1 MIGSRDKAAA
11 AIVADK
17 PGPAGRG
24 DPPRRAAAAPA
35 AGRGGALGGR
45 WLSLSW
51 AAAIAAIV
59 VGALMPAALPEG
71 IIVAFTVILFNCYLA
86 QCWNLA
92 AGYAGQFSLGHGV
105 FLAVGAY
112 TSTVLFTKFGISPWL
127 GMIAGAALAAVLGA
141 AIAAI
146 SFRYGVRGVFFA
158 VVTLSSV
165 EVTRALVGGWDF
177 VGGTSGIF
185 IVLADQPWNMMFDSR
200 TPYFELIL
208 AMVVLLAFGTRALER
223 SRFGQYLMALR
234 EDEDAAEASGVPT
247 FECKVGIIAL
257 SAAATALAGSFY
269 AQFLLFIVPEAM
281 FSFDHILTM
290 MLGTIVGGSGTVMGP
305 IVGTVLFGGLSE
317 VLRTLPIVDSR
328 EVASLIR
335 IAYGVALM
343 VIVLRMPLG
352 IVGLVSRRWGRR

>member
-1 MIGSRDKAAA
+1 MIGTSEKPVPGVVAGKSRETASQ
-11 AIVADK
+11 
-17 PGPAGRG
+17 
-24 DPPRRAAAAPA
+24 AAPRA
-35 AGRGGALGGR
+35 PAPRPMVRAPATGLGNPYVKRGGIAVLVVLSAL
-45 WLSLSW
+45 L
-51 AAAIAAIV
+51 
-59 VGALMPAALPEG
+59 PAVLPEG
-71 IIVAFTVILFNCYLA
+71 LVVAVTIILFNCYLA

-105 FLAVGAY
+105 FLAIGAY
-112 TSTVLFTKFGISPWL
+112 TSTVLFVRYGISPWL
-127 GMIAGAALAAVLGA
+127 GMFAGAILAAVAGTLLSA
-141 AIAAI
+141 V
-146 SFRYGVRGVFFA
+146 SFRYGVKGVFFA

-208 AMVVLLAFGTRALER
+208 AMVVLLALGTRLLEH
-223 SRFGQYLMALR
+223 SRFGQYLLALR

-247 FECKVGIIAL
+247 FECKVAIIAL

-290 MLGTIVGGSGTVMGP
+290 MLGTVVGGSGTVMGP
-305 IVGTVLFGGLSE
+305 IVGTLLFGGLSE
-317 VLRTLPIVDSR
+317 FLRTLPIVDSR
-328 EVASLIR
+328 EIASLIR

-352 IVGLVSRRWGRR
+352 IVGLFTSRRGGR

>member
-1 MIGSRDKAAA
+1 MIGSLEKAKRDAATPDHGHG
-11 AIVADK
+11 VD
-17 PGPAGRG
+17 R
-24 DPPRRAAAAPA
+24 AAPA
-35 AGRGGALGGR
+35 GPTSPPIARPRPPAWRGSRVLWGVIVL
-45 WLSLSW
+45 
-51 AAAIAAIV
+51 AIV
-59 VGALMPAALPEG
+59 VSALLPAVLSEG
-71 IIVAFTVILFNCYLA
+71 LLVAITVILFNCYLA

-105 FLAVGAY
+105 FLAIGAY
-112 TSTVLFTKFGISPWL
+112 ASTVLFVRYGVSPWI
-127 GMIAGAALAAVLGA
+127 GMFAGA
-141 AIAAI
+141 AIAAVAGALLSAV
-146 SFRYGVRGVFFA
+146 SFRYGVKGVFFA

-185 IVLADQPWNMMFDSR
+185 IVLADQPWNMMFMSR
-200 TPYFELIL
+200 TPYYELIL
-208 AMVVLLAFGTRALER
+208 AMVVLLALGTWLLER

-247 FECKVGIIAL
+247 FECKVAIIAI
-257 SAAATALAGSFY
+257 SAAATAFAGSFY

-290 MLGTIVGGSGTVMGP
+290 MLGTIVGGAGTVLGP

-317 VLRTLPIVDSR
+317 FLRTLPIVDSR

-343 VIVLRMPLG
+343 VIVLRMPAG
-352 IVGLVSRRWGRR
+352 IVGMLARRGRR